1 MNAVLKTQVHQ
12 KYYIHLPSDY
22 VYKVYVTQKCNYV
35 YTWIPS
41 PYLSARLQ
49 ISQFLKKKIQNL
61 KDFRHFRYG
70 IFDHL

>member
-49 ISQFLKKKIQNL
+49 ISQFFLKKNPKSERFQA
-61 KDFRHFRYG
+61 F
-70 IFDHL
+70 